1 MKPKS
6 VLKEYIS
13 RLIRQTLVQVTGV
26 VGLVVTAVLGI
37 FFSGVFIEWAV
48 YLIILVAGL
57 VAGSYFVFADL
68 IKEFEHK
75 RVEYEHIISELELKI
90 REFEDTQPHIIV
102 GFQDESRHLTRT
114 LQLQLRPL
122 PPKPDFDA
130 LVEER
135 CKQLPASQRSHQP
148 SHGLAA
154 AIVEAALGKLNP
166 RYEEEIEQ
174 YPRQYRA
181 YLVRR
186 YERDIA
192 PDRTRPLI
200 PIVKNQGS
208 HSASNVTIEFEMPK
222 EYKRL
227 AKHQSLESF
236 LTEEELEEPGFTK
249 EGLRELEDEHICGL
263 PPEPQRYV
271 SLSLHASLW
280 PTVPPPS
287 LSQELS
293 NTSGP
298 VHDERDGVHYIVYNI
313 DQLVQHRPEDNF
325 DPFFAWLGDIKHS
338 TTWEIPVSITSADLR
353 KPQKDTLLIE
363 IRVEDTQADYQLAGV
378 S

>member
-13 RLIRQTLVQVTGV
+13 RLTRQTIVQVTG
-26 VGLVVTAVLGI
+26 GAGFVVTAILQI
-37 FFSGVFIEWAV
+37 LFPGVFIKWV
-48 YLIILVAGL
+48 FYLIILIAGL
-57 VAGSYFVFADL
+57 VASSYFVFADL
-68 IKEFEHK
+68 IKEFESK
-75 RVEYEHIISELELKI
+75 RSELELKI
-90 REFEDTQPHIIV
+90 RELEDTQPRIIV
-102 GFQDESRHLTRT
+102 GFQDESRRLTRT

-130 LVEER
+130 PVEER

-192 PDRTRPLI
+192 PDRTRALT

-208 HSASNVTIEFEMPK
+208 HSASNVRIEFEMPK
-222 EYKRL
+222 EYKRP
-227 AKHQSLESF
+227 AKHQSLDSF
-236 LTEEELEEPGFTK
+236 PTEEELEEMGFTR
-249 EGLRELEDEHICGL
+249 EELRELEDERICGL
-263 PPEPQRYV
+263 PLEPQRYI
-271 SLSLHASLW
+271 SLYPSLLS
-280 PTVPPPS
+280 TVPPPL

-298 VHDERDGVHYIVYNI
+298 SHEERDGVHYIVYHI

-325 DPFFAWLGDIKHS
+325 DPFFAWLGDIEHS

-353 KPQKDTLLIE
+353 KPQKDTLLVE
-363 IRVEDTQADYQLAGV
+363 IRVEDTQAHYQLAGV